1 MAKSSLQFLEKRNVD
16 LYDSDS
22 YAIRTLEKHDCGKV
36 IVLSNARG
44 HTLTLP
50 RAAAVGE
57 GWNVRF
63 VVGAVHSDRTVRD
76 LTTIAAQGSET
87 VTLTARKVGGTLTN
101 GAKAKTTS
109 VIQLDAN
116 AGLKAEDQAGLT
128 ESNFTVN
135 VPISIGGSGETLK
148 FVFLDGDAD
157 LPADDA
163 PAPTGEVHIS
173 TQNLADNPA
182 IANEIVRIINGG
194 DPVRAASV
202 RHPAS
207 GVGASGVGVVGI
219 TAVITAGGGNEAK
232 IEIEADKVGIN
243 GGDND
248 TPAAGDSAVTF
259 AYAGG
264 AEHGLVDAKILGG
277 ANTVFLGATTAGA
290 DRTGVSL
297 DTRTIQIT
305 EGATA
310 GDQVELVVVNG
321 QWQATSLRAE

>member
-50 RAAAVGE
+50 PAATVGE

-87 VTLTARKVGGTLTN
+87 VTLTARKVGGSLDA
-101 GAKAKTTS
+101 GAKSKRADAIDTASNHNGGASLKAAAEVGADAAAKQANLTKENISIT
-109 VIQLDAN
+109 VPVAAGGTGTAFTFKFITLDA
-116 AGLKAEDQAGLT
+116 
-128 ESNFTVN
+128 S
-135 VPISIGGSGETLK
+135 
-148 FVFLDGDAD
+148 
-157 LPADDA
+157 LPADNGPA
-163 PAPTGEVHIS
+163 PAGEFQIS
-173 TQNLADNPA
+173 VENLTHET
-182 IANEIVRIINGG
+182 IQEEIVKCINGAA
-194 DPVRAASV
+194 VTVASV
-202 RHPAS
+202 RVPAS
-207 GVGASGVGVVGI
+207 GEGSEGTGISGLDAVEGTSNTQVDLEASKLG
-219 TAVITAGGGNEAK
+219 
-232 IEIEADKVGIN
+232 
-243 GGDND
+243 
-248 TPAAGDSAVTF
+248 AAGDGITVAIVGGHAEAAADIIGSEDSVT
-259 AYAGG
+259 
-264 AEHGLVDAKILGG
+264 LG
-277 ANTVFLGATTAGA
+277 NTTAGA

-310 GDQVELVVVNG
+310 GDQVELAVVNG